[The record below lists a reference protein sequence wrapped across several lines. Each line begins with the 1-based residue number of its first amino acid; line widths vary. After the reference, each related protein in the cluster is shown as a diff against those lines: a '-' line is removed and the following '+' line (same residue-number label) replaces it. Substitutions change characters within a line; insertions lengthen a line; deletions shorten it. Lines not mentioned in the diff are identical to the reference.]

1 MGDLMTMKAGGML
14 LASLLAMSCFA
25 QGAKQ
30 EDKMGVGAKWV
41 PQVLTWMPEK
51 PEGFSTPI
59 THRVIWDSTNVQS
72 VYRGRFLKTAEQ
84 ALKTPLPKW
93 DNEAYLEFSVNGGRD
108 KGQKMI
114 GDRRRA
120 FMACVYMECVENKG
134 RFLPYILDAMQ
145 AYCDEP
151 CWTLPAH
158 DRSLSNFKRK
168 QYTIDLASSAF
179 AYQLANVTYMLGD
192 KVPPSLKQKIV
203 TTIDERIYKPIEL
216 AVITLP
222 NGKTTEWWTECDH
235 NWNSVCWNGVVGAT
249 LTLHPDKLF
258 RAKIIAAALVKIQ
271 LFLEGFP
278 KDGYC
283 YEGTG
288 YWNYGFSNF
297 LYLRE
302 MIWQLSKGKYDL
314 CKDEKVDQVVRYGL
328 RIEVL
333 PGLSPAFGDCGLGTR
348 PSKSVLQYCN
358 QTMNLQLP
366 GVEPLAA
373 DPLLCTDF
381 CDLVPR
387 SISSPYATAS
397 VKPEK
402 PYGFY
407 FNSATI
413 MISKMADFSYG
424 AAIKAG
430 GNGNHSHNDIGSY
443 MIAVGGKTITGD
455 AGGPKRYTADVFS
468 GKRYTFPILNS
479 YGHPVPY
486 IDGIQQAVGTKVKP
500 IVLRATQ
507 NEKQDSYVIDMRP
520 AYPSVKNMTM
530 LERDY
535 LFDREARTITVED
548 RFSATENKTFETA
561 IVLTGSF
568 KTNDTTTLELINEK
582 LSIQARVVASS
593 PVELIPEKLPNF
605 GSEFTRIAVRFKE
618 PLQKGSVKI
627 VYTVR

>member
-1 MGDLMTMKAGGML
+1 MMKQWGML
-14 LASLLAMSCFA
+14 VASVIAMSCFA
-25 QGAKQ
+25 QEAKK
-30 EDKMGVGAKWV
+30 ESPMGVGGKLV

-59 THRVIWDSTNVQS
+59 TNRAVWDSTNVQS
-72 VYRGRFLKTAEQ
+72 VYRGRFLKAAEQ
-84 ALKTPLPKW
+84 TLKTPLPKW
-93 DNEAYLEFSVNGGRD
+93 DNEAYLEFTVNGGRD

-114 GDRRRA
+114 GDRRRG
-120 FMACVYMECVENKG
+120 FMPCVYMECVENKG
-134 RFLPYILDAMQ
+134 RFLPYILEAIQ

-192 KVPPSLKQKIV
+192 KVPPALKQKIV
-203 TTIDERIYKPIEL
+203 NTIDERIYKPIEL
-216 AVITLP
+216 AVIIQP
-222 NGKTTEWWTECDH
+222 NGKTTEWWTDCDH

-258 RAKIIAAALVKIQ
+258 RAKITAAALVKIQ
-271 LFLEGFP
+271 RFLEGFP
-278 KDGYC
+278 SDGYC

-314 CKDEKVDQVVRYGL
+314 CKDEKVDQVARYGV
-328 RIEVL
+328 RIEVM
-333 PGLSPAFGDCGLGTR
+333 PNLSPAFGDCGLGTR
-348 PSKSVLQYCN
+348 PSRNILQYCN
-358 QTMNLQLP
+358 QVMNLKLP
-366 GVEPLAA
+366 NMEPLAS
-373 DPLLCTDF
+373 DPLLCMDF
-381 CDLVPR
+381 CDMVPA
-387 SISSPYATAS
+387 SIRYPLASATA
-397 VKPEK
+397 KPEQ

-407 FNSATI
+407 FSSATI
-413 MISKMADFSYG
+413 MISKMPDYSFG

-455 AGGPKRYTADVFS
+455 AGGPKRYTAEVFS

-486 IDGIQQAVGTKVKP
+486 IDGIQQAVATKVKP

-507 NEKQDSYVIDMRP
+507 SDKQDSYLIDMRP
-520 AYPSVKNMTM
+520 AYPTVKNMTI

-548 RFSATENKTFETA
+548 RFSATENKKFETA
-561 IVLTGSF
+561 IVLTGTF
-568 KTNDTTTLELINEK
+568 KTNDTTTVELINDK
-582 LSIQARVVASS
+582 QSIQARVVASA
-593 PVELIPEKLPNF
+593 PVELVPEKLPNF

-618 PLQKGSVKI
+618 PLQKGSIKI

>member
-1 MGDLMTMKAGGML
+1 MRIQIGKIVLSSVLTLTCFAEEVRSASPLGAGGKL
-14 LASLLAMSCFA
+14 
-25 QGAKQ
+25 
-30 EDKMGVGAKWV
+30 V

-51 PEGFSTPI
+51 PEGFSIPI
-59 THRVIWDSTNVQS
+59 TNRAVWDRADVQKL
-72 VYRGRFLKTAEQ
+72 YTGRCLKSAEQ
-84 ALKTPLPKW
+84 AIKVPLPKW
-93 DNEAYLEFSVNGGRD
+93 DNEAYLEFSVNGNRD

-120 FMACVYMECVENKG
+120 FMSCVYMECVENKG

-151 CWTLPAH
+151 SWTLPAH
-158 DRSLSNFKRK
+158 DRNLSNYKRK

-179 AYQLANVTYMLGD
+179 AYQLANVTYMLGGQ
-192 KVPPSLKQKIV
+192 VPPSLKK
-203 TTIDERIYKPIEL
+203 TILSTLDERIYKPIEL
-216 AVITLP
+216 AVITQP
-222 NGKTTEWWTECDH
+222 NGKTTEWWTDCDH

-258 RAKIIAAALVKIQ
+258 RAKVTAAALVKIQ
-271 LFLEGFP
+271 RFLEGFP
-278 KDGYC
+278 SDGYC

-302 MIWQLSKGKYDL
+302 MAWQLSKGKYDL
-314 CKDEKVDQVVRYGL
+314 CKDAKVDQVSRYGV

-333 PGLSPAFGDCGLGTR
+333 PNLSPAFGDCGLGTR
-348 PSKSVLQYCN
+348 PSKTVLQYCN
-358 QTMNLQLP
+358 QIMNLQLP

-373 DPLLCTDF
+373 DPLLCIDF
-381 CDLVPR
+381 CDFVPL
-387 SISSPYATAS
+387 SISSPYAAAS

-413 MISKMADFSYG
+413 MISKTADFSYG

-443 MIAVGGKTITGD
+443 MIAVGGKTMTGD
-455 AGGPKRYTADVFS
+455 AGGPKRYTAEVFS

-479 YGHPVPY
+479 YGHPVPC
-486 IDGIQQAVGTKVKP
+486 IDGIQQAVATKVKP

-507 NEKQDSYVIDMRP
+507 SDKQDNFLIDMRP
-520 AYPSVKNMTM
+520 AYPSVKNMSM

-535 LFDREARTITVED
+535 LFNRETRTISVED
-548 RFSATENKTFETA
+548 RFSATENKKFETA
-561 IVLTGSF
+561 IVLTGTF
-568 KTNDTTTLELINEK
+568 KTSDTTTVELINDK
-582 LSIQARVVASS
+582 QSIQARVVASA
-593 PVELIPEKLPNF
+593 PVELVPEKLPNF

-618 PLQKGSVKI
+618 PLQKGSIKI

>member
-1 MGDLMTMKAGGML
+1 ML
-14 LASLLAMSCFA
+14 TASLIAMSSFA
-25 QGAKQ
+25 QEKQ
-30 EDKMGVGAKWV
+30 QEEKMGVGEKWV

-59 THRVIWDSTNVQS
+59 TNRKVWDRADVQNA
-72 VYRGRFLKTAEQ
+72 YREHFLKTAEQ
-84 ALKTPLPKW
+84 AIKMPLPKW
-93 DNEAYLEFSVNGGRD
+93 DNEAYLEFSINGNRD

-134 RFLPYILDAMQ
+134 RFLPFIFESIQ

-151 CWTLPAH
+151 SWTLPAH
-158 DRSLSNFKRK
+158 DRNLSNFKRK

-179 AYQLANVTYMLGD
+179 ASQLANVTYMLGSQ
-192 KVPPSLKQKIV
+192 VPLSLRK
-203 TTIDERIYKPIEL
+203 TIMNTLDERIYKPIEL
-216 AVITLP
+216 AIITQP
-222 NGKTTEWWTECDH
+222 KGKTTEWWTECDH
-235 NWNSVCWNGVVGAT
+235 NWNAVCWNGVVGAT
-249 LTLHPDKLF
+249 LALHPDKLF
-258 RAKIIAAALVKIQ
+258 RAKITAAALVKIHR
-271 LFLEGFP
+271 FLEGFP
-278 KDGYC
+278 TDGYC

-302 MIWQLSKGKYDL
+302 MLWQLSKGKYDL
-314 CKDEKVDQVVRYGL
+314 CKDDKVEQIVRYGV

-333 PGLSPAFGDCGLGTR
+333 PNLSPAFGDCGLSTR
-348 PSKSVLQYCN
+348 PSKSILQYCN

-366 GVEPLAA
+366 NMEPLAA
-373 DPLLCTDF
+373 DPLLCMDF
-381 CDLVPR
+381 GDRMPV
-387 SISSPYATAS
+387 SILYPYSSTTC
-397 VKPEK
+397 KTEK
-402 PYGFY
+402 AYGFY

-413 MISKMADFSYG
+413 MISKMTDLSFG

-443 MIAVGGKTITGD
+443 TIAVGNKTITGD
-455 AGGPKRYTADVFS
+455 AGGPKKYTGAVFS
-468 GKRYTFPILNS
+468 SKRYTFPILNS

-486 IDGIQQAVGTKVKP
+486 IDGQQQALATKVKP
-500 IVLRATQ
+500 IVLCATQ
-507 NEKQDSYVIDMRP
+507 NEKQDNFIIDMRP

-535 LFDREARTITVED
+535 RFDREARTVTIED

-568 KTNDTTTLELINEK
+568 KMKDTTTIELINDK

-593 PVELIPEKLPNF
+593 PVELIPETLPNF
-605 GSEFTRIAVRFKE
+605 GSEFTRIAVRFKS
-618 PLQKGSVKI
+618 PLQTGSIKI
-627 VYTVR
+627 VYMMR